1 MRKAIINVSSQRLA
15 GTFSYSSFKCRS
27 FFFSSLV
34 KSKLWSSLQLKLR
47 FQCSSFNIQK
57 GPIPLCEREA
67 AHSSSLEKLLKWRSW
82 AQQMAVS
89 VGDRYRIA
97 DGGPDSDDL
106 LRELDWMLEDAVSHV
121 LPSSSPPCTPK
132 NSTILKQH
140 DDGISAFINAKTHD
154 SPSETLLQTLPEVTH
169 VQCADPLKALKW
181 RDIKNFEPSDIQ
193 KIVYLRANLDEL
205 STLWTE
211 RVQDRRP
218 FQYVVGCAHWRD
230 FVLFVKEG
238 VLIPRPETEQ
248 MIDLAQQ
255 VIDVQPNLSKGL
267 WADLGT
273 GSGALAIGLGSI
285 LNPQGNVIAV
295 DISDEAVFVAS
306 LNIQRYGLQVQGHHC
321 SNQILLWFFT

>member
-1 MRKAIINVSSQRLA
+1 MLMRKATT
-15 GTFSYSSFKCRS
+15 TFTCSSFKCRS
-27 FFFSSLV
+27 LSFSSLA
-34 KSKLWSSLQLKLR
+34 KSKQWSSSQLKLH
-47 FQCSSFNIQK
+47 FQCSSFNTQK
-57 GPIPLCEREA
+57 GHIPLCEREA
-67 AHSSSLEKLLKWRSW
+67 AHSSSLEELLKWRSW

-89 VGDRYRIA
+89 VGDKYRIA

-121 LPSSSPPCTPK
+121 LMSNSPPCTPK
-132 NSTILKQH
+132 NSSNSIVKQH
-140 DDGISAFINAKTHD
+140 NNGISASINAETHD
-154 SPSETLLQTLPEVTH
+154 SLSETLLQTLPEVTH

-205 STLWTE
+205 LTLWTE

-285 LNPQGNVIAV
+285 LHPHGNVIAV

-306 LNIQRYGLQVQGHHC
+306 LNIQRYGLQVQGHHR